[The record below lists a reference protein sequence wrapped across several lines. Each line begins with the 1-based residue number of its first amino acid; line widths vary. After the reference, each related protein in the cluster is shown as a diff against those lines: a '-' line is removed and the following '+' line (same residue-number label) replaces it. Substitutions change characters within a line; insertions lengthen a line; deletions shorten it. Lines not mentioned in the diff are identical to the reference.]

1 MTFTNQQMINQALAY
16 WSDNTVSLAD
26 FTGIYGFKK
35 LLHQAVL
42 YITYIR
48 ERDNRKTQMIITLSD
63 AAKNKSFNF
72 EQPQNYDPATGGN
85 MHVWDLLR
93 AADPN
98 EETGWRT
105 INAVDYGRL
114 EIKAVIPLVIVP
126 KTIKKDDKTAISSVL
141 SIPEIMQHQTFGVY
155 SKIHNNILIRMS
167 PGELFQME
175 ENQKDISWLQS
186 LEEKLRLEEK
196 KEIDKKLEEHWKKKE
211 EEENKKIDDLKL
223 ENVQENDL
231 SESYQQQN
239 NLQLNNIQQQDVNSM
254 AVKPQK
260 ENVMDEF
267 KNGQNRSIRR

>member
-1 MTFTNQQMINQALAY
+1 MINQALSY

-48 ERDNRKTQMIITLSD
+48 ERDNRKTQMLVTLSD
-63 AAKNKSFNF
+63 AAKNRSFNF
-72 EQPQNYDPATGGN
+72 EQPQSYDPAEGGN
-85 MHVWDLLR
+85 MHVWDLIR

-98 EETGWRT
+98 ERTGWRT
-105 INAVDYGRL
+105 INASDYGRV
-114 EIKAVIPLVIVP
+114 EVRAVLPLVIVP
-126 KTIKKDDKTAISSVL
+126 KTIKKDDRTAISSVL
-141 SIPEIMQHQTFGVY
+141 SVPEIMQHQTFGVY
-155 SKIHNNILIRMS
+155 SKIHNMVLIRMS
-167 PGELFQME
+167 PGELYQME

-186 LEEKLRLEEK
+186 LEERLRLEEK
-196 KEIDKKLEEHWKKKE
+196 KEIDKKLEEYWNKKD

-231 SESYQQQN
+231 YNSVNQQN
-239 NLQLNNIQQQDVNSM
+239 NIQLNDVQQQDVRSM
-254 AVKPQK
+254 TAEPKQ

-267 KNGQNRSIRR
+267 KNGQNRSI